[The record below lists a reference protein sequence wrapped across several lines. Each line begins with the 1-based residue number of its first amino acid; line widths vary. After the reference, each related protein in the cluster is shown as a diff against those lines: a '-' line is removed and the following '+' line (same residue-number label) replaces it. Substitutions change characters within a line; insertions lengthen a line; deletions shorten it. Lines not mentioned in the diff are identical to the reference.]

1 MALYQ
6 ARESWMKDHP
16 PMNYLEK
23 GDRVRIRGT
32 EYRVEL
38 VYMWKD
44 RLVVETD
51 RGIFYADE
59 LKRI

>member
-1 MALYQ
+1 MATYQ
-6 ARESWMKDHP
+6 AQISWMKDHP
-16 PMNYLEK
+16 PMDYLQK
-23 GDRVRIRGT
+23 GDWLQIRGT

-38 VYMWKD
+38 LYRWND